1 MRNEMID
8 LLNDAM
14 SDWDDVISEYQEN
27 GEVPPDSFEE
37 HIADYLIANGVTI
50 ATDKDVGC
58 KWIPVEEKLP
68 ENDLPEDT
76 KRLMIRCLVFTNKG
90 TVKPCVRQRRVG
102 SDGKMVPWE
111 WNKTLHAR
119 PTHWMLLPKGTKE
132 EA

>member
-1 MRNEMID
+1 MKDKLIE
-8 LLNDAM
+8 LLKEA
-14 SDWDDVISEYQEN
+14 SEHHISICSQHGLCTGCPNKEIAN
-27 GEVPPDSFEE
+27 CRLGN
-37 HIADYLIANGVTI
+37 IADFLLANGVTI
-50 ATDKDVGC
+50 QR
-58 KWIPVEEKLP
+58 WIPVEERLP